1 MNKFIFSFFDKQI
14 KKAEKQISCW
24 GLQRIESFE
33 NSVSVDLYMWKKNLH
48 LSMFSPSK
56 YD

>member
-1 MNKFIFSFFDKQI
+1 MNKLIFSFYDKQI

-33 NSVSVDLYMWKKNLH
+33 NSVSVDIYMWKKNLH

>member
-1 MNKFIFSFFDKQI
+1 MNKFIFSFYDKQI
-14 KKAEKQISCW
+14 KKAEKQISFW
-24 GLQRIESFE
+24 GLQRIELFE
-33 NSVSVDLYMWKKNLH
+33 NSVSVDIYIWRKNLN